1 MKSWG
6 EAESQC
12 PVPHYSHWDHSRG
25 VPRAQ
30 TAPGQGPSP
39 QSCWPGGWAGCGP
52 PGESRPA
59 GGGHPA
65 VTLGAPKAG
74 VHCGPWTP
82 VLPLLW
88 EWGWWPMG
96 CPRAA
101 PVICGLAQSRTQWC
115 CPSLPGTVTPYR
127 DQQQLLGIPYLSPA
141 PAGAWGSQTGHLVGV
156 QGHADLGSP
165 RGSRGRAKSS
175 PGPSCPQ
182 RVTGPVSLAHRPS
195 PVPLLCQALPCQRPL
210 APGQGYVALQCW
222 QEAPRILLPSG
233 SPGHGH
239 PGSVP
244 MGQCYFYSTFPSDQ

>member
-65 VTLGAPKAG
+65 VTLGAPEPG

-101 PVICGLAQSRTQWC
+101 PVIYGVPQSSTSDLWSAPEQDSVVLPILARDC
-115 CPSLPGTVTPYR
+115 HSLPTGT
-127 DQQQLLGIPYLSPA
+127 SSSS
-141 PAGAWGSQTGHLVGV
+141 WGSHI
-156 QGHADLGSP
+156 
-165 RGSRGRAKSS
+165 
-175 PGPSCPQ
+175 CPQ
-182 RVTGPVSLAHRPS
+182 P
-195 PVPLLCQALPCQRPL
+195 Q
-210 APGQGYVALQCW
+210 QGLG
-222 QEAPRILLPSG
+222 APRLDTLWGAGP
-233 SPGHGH
+233 
-239 PGSVP
+239 
-244 MGQCYFYSTFPSDQ
+244 C